1 MPRVGVQDPA
11 RGKECWAQHRAVP
24 SASHH
29 SGSVEWL
36 GVQAG
41 VAAAGNAT
49 SCPYWPGVGSSHGRR
64 APWQGV
70 LSVPWG
76 QAWVGAGAPRGGMW
90 AGRGR
95 GFSWGTQVAASSAPA
110 AATQHGRETPNPALH
125 QGEGGPEVS
134 APGQWVAL
142 ATNLGSAAVGW
153 LGRPCPMQCPDV
165 GHWAGRGGR

>member
-49 SCPYWPGVGSSHGRR
+49 SCPYWPGVGSSHGGR

-76 QAWVGAGAPRGGMW
+76 QGVGGSGCTPR
-90 AGRGR
+90 R
-95 GFSWGTQVAASSAPA
+95 
-110 AATQHGRETPNPALH
+110 N
-125 QGEGGPEVS
+125 
-134 APGQWVAL
+134 
-142 ATNLGSAAVGW
+142 VGW
-153 LGRPCPMQCPDV
+153 EGPWFQLGHSGCSQQCTSSRHTAWP
-165 GHWAGRGGR
+165 RNPKSSSSSR

>member
-24 SASHH
+24 GASHIQAVW
-29 SGSVEWL
+29 SGWGYRQEWQQLAMPPAALTGL
-36 GVQAG
+36 GL
-41 VAAAGNAT
+41 AAATVAG
-49 SCPYWPGVGSSHGRR
+49 PHGRASSLCR
-64 APWQGV
+64 GAK
-70 LSVPWG
+70 
-76 QAWVGAGAPRGGMW
+76 AWVGAGAPRGGMW

-153 LGRPCPMQCPDV
+153 LGCPCPMQCPDM